1 MIYILRDR
9 YIITDLGK
17 ELHIT
22 DIVTG
27 DNWKRVKTQSDHKL
41 IKQSEKII

>member
-1 MIYILRDR
+1 MIYILKHR

-22 DIVTG
+22 DLSTG
-27 DNWKRVKTQSDHKL
+27 DSWKRVKIQSDHKL
-41 IKQSEKII
+41 INQAEKMI